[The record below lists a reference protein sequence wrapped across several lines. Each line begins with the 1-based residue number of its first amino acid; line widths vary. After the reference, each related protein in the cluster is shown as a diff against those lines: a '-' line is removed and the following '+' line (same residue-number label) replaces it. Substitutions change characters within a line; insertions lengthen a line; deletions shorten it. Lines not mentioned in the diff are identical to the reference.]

1 LILQQEGWRA
11 EQVVRLQGGIA
22 MASRKARTRSH
33 QSLRFAVLAVALGV
47 AGCFTAAFTF
57 ADQPAQAAEVEQQ
70 R

>member
-1 LILQQEGWRA
+1 
-11 EQVVRLQGGIA
+11 

-57 ADQPAQAAEVEQQ
+57 ADQPAQAAEMEQQ